1 MSHYR
6 CSFQTK
12 VATVWVNDSNP
23 LSSSNSNNQ
32 PLNNPGYLSKVT
44 DTVNKP
50 KTWLLRGWLL
60 ELEEGRGFESLQ
72 MFLSN

>member
-12 VATVWVNDSNP
+12 VATVRVKQSP
-23 LSSSNSNNQ
+23 TSSIQ
-32 PLNNPGYLSKVT
+32 YLITVHLEAPGYLSKVT

-60 ELEEGRGFESLQ
+60 ELEEDRGFESLQ

>member
-12 VATVWVNDSNP
+12 VDTVRIKQSLP
-23 LSSSNSNNQ
+23 LIQ
-32 PLNNPGYLSKVT
+32 YLITVHLEAPGYLNKVT

-50 KTWLLRGWLL
+50 KTWLLRGWL
-60 ELEEGRGFESLQ
+60 
-72 MFLSN
+72 

>member
-12 VATVWVNDSNP
+12 VATVRVKQSLP
-23 LSSSNSNNQ
+23 LIQ
-32 PLNNPGYLSKVT
+32 YLITVRLEAPGYLSKVT